1 MLFKRRIDE
10 KLESFGESFTIGG
23 NAYKGFI
30 QELDMGRARMYFDDT
45 EMMALVHPALFIVT
59 SADASIS
66 PGQTMTRDGKTYTV
80 RKTSKQRLAD
90 TVMVQFVLLS
100 E

>member
-10 KLESFGESFTIGG
+10 KLERFGEDFTIDS
-23 NAYKGFI
+23 NTYKGFI
-30 QELDMGRARMYFDDT
+30 QQLDMGRARVYLDDT
-45 EMMALVHPALFIVT
+45 EMAGLVRPGLFIVT
-59 SADASIS
+59 SATASIS
-66 PGQTMTRDGKTYTV
+66 PNQTMVRDGVTYTV
-80 RKTSKQRLAD
+80 RKTSKQRLGN